1 MNETYAR
8 WFRASTPYI
17 RAHGGRT
24 FVVML
29 GADALD
35 SDNAANIVHDLA
47 LLHVLGVR
55 LVVVHGANVES
66 DGPVTPSRLADIQ
79 AAVAAARS
87 RLESLFTTGI
97 PLSPL
102 RDRHIPLTSGNLVTA
117 RPIGVVDGV
126 DQLAAGT
133 LRRVHVDV
141 IRALLGADSVVLIS
155 PVGYG
160 TTGAAYALRVEQ
172 LAAHVA
178 GDLGAD
184 KLIAYDA
191 VGRIGDRSD
200 LTTDELACVRATWV
214 HDARTARRIDALDDA
229 CRRGVPRAHLIG
241 FDDDGVLLRELFTAE
256 GAGTQVSDGDYRV
269 IRRAV
274 ATDAGAVIELL
285 RPLEASGALAPRPPE
300 LIERRIEDFF
310 VAELDGTLTGCCAL
324 FPLDDTTAELACLVG
339 GDAVGPRLLDSV
351 EQAARASNVRRL
363 FALTTQAVD
372 WFLGQGFAKTA
383 VDVLPVDRK
392 ALYNYRRN
400 SHVLVKDLAGEP
412 GPASDDGNTASK
424 LDSSDS
430 LLRRSIGSDR

>member
-17 RAHGGRT
+17 RAHSGRT

-29 GADALD
+29 GAEALD
-35 SDNAANIVHDLA
+35 SDNAVNIVHDLA

-66 DGPVTPSRLADIQ
+66 DGPVSPARLADVQ
-79 AAVAAARS
+79 AAVATARS
-87 RLESLFTTGI
+87 KLESLFTTGI

-102 RDRHIPLTSGNLVTA
+102 RDRHIPLASGNLVTA

-126 DQLAAGT
+126 DHLAGGT
-133 LRRVHVDV
+133 VRRVHVDV
-141 IRALLGADSVVLIS
+141 IRALLGADNVVLIS

-160 TTGAAYALRVEQ
+160 TTGAPYSLRVEP
-172 LAAHVA
+172 LAAQVA
-178 GDLGAD
+178 GELGAD
-184 KLIAYDA
+184 KLIVFDA
-191 VGRIGDRSD
+191 AGRIADRSD
-200 LTTDELACVRATWV
+200 LTTAELACARATWQ
-214 HDARTARRIDALDDA
+214 HDARTARRVDALDDA

-241 FDDDGVLLRELFTAE
+241 FDEDGVLLRELFTAE

-274 ATDAGAVIELL
+274 PADASAVIELL

-300 LIERRIEDFF
+300 FIERQIESFL

-324 FPLDDTTAELACLVG
+324 LALDEATAELACLVG
-339 GDAVGPRLLDSV
+339 GNAIGPRLL
-351 EQAARASNVRRL
+351 EAAERAARGSDVRRL
-363 FALTTQAVD
+363 FALTTQAAD
-372 WFLGQGFAKTA
+372 WFLEHGFAKAA
-383 VDVLPVDRK
+383 VDALPVDRK

-412 GPASDDGNTASK
+412 SPAIDDGNTPSK
-424 LDSSDS
+424 LDSSGS
-430 LLRRSIGSDR
+430 LSPRPTGS

>member
-1 MNETYAR
+1 MDETYAR

-17 RAHGGRT
+17 RAHTGRT

-35 SDNAANIVHDLA
+35 SDNAVNIVHDLA

-55 LVVVHGANVES
+55 LVVVHGADVES
-66 DGPVTPSRLADIQ
+66 DGPVNPGHLGDIQ
-79 AAVAAARS
+79 AAVAMARS
-87 RLESLFTTGI
+87 KLESLFTTGI

-102 RDRHIPLTSGNLVTA
+102 RDRHIPLASGNLVTA

-133 LRRVHVDV
+133 VRRVHVDV
-141 IRALLGADSVVLIS
+141 VRDLLGADSVVLIS

-160 TTGAAYALRVEQ
+160 TTGATYALRAEQ

-184 KLIAYDA
+184 KLIVYDA
-191 VGRIGDRSD
+191 AGRVADRSD
-200 LTTDELACVRATWV
+200 LTTHELANVRTSWD
-214 HDARTARRIDALDDA
+214 HDARTARRVDALDDA

-241 FDDDGVLLRELFTAE
+241 FRDDGVLLRELFTAE

-274 ATDAGAVIELL
+274 PADANAVAELM
-285 RPLEASGALAPRPPE
+285 RPLEASGVLAQRPAD
-300 LIERRIEDFF
+300 LVERRIDSFF

-324 FPLDDTTAELACLVG
+324 FPLDKTTAELACLVG
-339 GDAVGPRLLDSV
+339 GDAVGPRLLKAV
-351 EQAARASNVRRL
+351 EQAARMSHLRRL
-363 FALTTQAVD
+363 FALTTQAAD
-372 WFLGQGFAKTA
+372 WFLEHGFARTS
-383 VDVLPVDRK
+383 VDALPVDRK

-400 SHVLVKDLAGEP
+400 SHVLVKDLAGE
-412 GPASDDGNTASK
+412 T
-424 LDSSDS
+424 
-430 LLRRSIGSDR
+430 RSGE

>member
-8 WFRASTPYI
+8 WFRASSPYI

-29 GADALD
+29 GADALA
-35 SDNAANIVHDLA
+35 SDNAVNIVHDLA

-66 DGPVTPSRLADIQ
+66 DGPVTPGRLADIQ
-79 AAVAAARS
+79 AGVARARS

-102 RDRHIPLTSGNLVTA
+102 RDRQIPLASGNLVTA

-133 LRRVHVDV
+133 VRRVHVDG

-160 TTGAAYALRVEQ
+160 TTGATYALGVEQ
-172 LAAHVA
+172 LAADVA
-178 GDLGAD
+178 GDFGAD
-184 KLIAYDA
+184 KLIVYDA
-191 VGRIGDRSD
+191 VGRIADRSD
-200 LTTDELACVRATWV
+200 LTSAELRQLRTTWE
-214 HDARTARRIDALDDA
+214 HDARTARRLDALDEA

-241 FDDDGVLLRELFTAE
+241 FDEDGVLLRELFTAE
-256 GAGTQVSDGDYRV
+256 GAGTQVSDGDYRL

-274 ATDAGAVIELL
+274 PADAGAVIELM
-285 RPLEASGALAPRPPE
+285 RPLEASGALATRPPE
-300 LIERRIEDFF
+300 FIERQIESFF

-324 FPLDDTTAELACLVG
+324 FPLNGTTAELACLVG

-351 EQAARASNVRRL
+351 EQAARASDLRRL

-372 WFLGQGFAKTA
+372 WFLEHGFAKTS
-383 VDVLPVDRK
+383 VDTLPVDRK

-400 SHVLVKDLAGEP
+400 SHVLVKELQ
-412 GPASDDGNTASK
+412 
-424 LDSSDS
+424 
-430 LLRRSIGSDR
+430 R

>member
-1 MNETYAR
+1 MDETYAR

-17 RAHGGRT
+17 RAHRGRT

-35 SDNAANIVHDLA
+35 SDNAVNIVHDLA

-55 LVVVHGANVES
+55 LVVVHGADVES
-66 DGPVTPSRLADIQ
+66 DGPVNPGHLKDIQ
-79 AAVAAARS
+79 AAVAKARS
-87 RLESLFTTGI
+87 KLESLFTTGI

-102 RDRHIPLTSGNLVTA
+102 RDRHIPLASGNLVTA

-133 LRRVHVDV
+133 VRRVHVDV
-141 IRALLGADSVVLIS
+141 IRDLLGADSVVLIS

-160 TTGAAYALRVEQ
+160 TTGATYALGVEQ

-184 KLIAYDA
+184 KLIVYDA
-191 VGRIGDRSD
+191 VGRVADRSD
-200 LTTDELACVRATWV
+200 LNTRELAHVRASWEP
-214 HDARTARRIDALDDA
+214 DARTARRVDALDDA

-274 ATDAGAVIELL
+274 PADASAIAELM
-285 RPLEASGALAPRPPE
+285 RPLEASGALAPRPAD
-300 LIERRIEDFF
+300 LVERRIDSFF
-310 VAELDGTLTGCCAL
+310 VAELDGALTGCCAL
-324 FPLDDTTAELACLVG
+324 FPLDADAAELACLVG
-339 GDAVGPRLLDSV
+339 GDAVGPRLLEVV
-351 EQAARASNVRRL
+351 EQAARASAMRRL

-372 WFLGQGFAKTA
+372 WFLEHGFAKSS
-383 VDVLPVDRK
+383 VDALPVDRK

-400 SHVLVKDLAGEP
+400 SHVLVKGLAGKP
-412 GPASDDGNTASK
+412 GPASDDGGI
-424 LDSSDS
+424 DS
-430 LLRRSIGSDR
+430 RFE

>member
-17 RAHGGRT
+17 RAHSGRT

-35 SDNAANIVHDLA
+35 SDNAVNIVHDLA

-55 LVVVHGANVES
+55 LVAVHGANVEPE
-66 DGPVTPSRLADIQ
+66 GPVTPGRLADIQ
-79 AAVAAARS
+79 LAVAMARS
-87 RLESLFTTGI
+87 KLESLFTTGI

-102 RDRHIPLTSGNLVTA
+102 RDRHIPLASGNLVTA

-133 LRRVHVDV
+133 VRRVHVDV
-141 IRALLGADSVVLIS
+141 IRRVLGADSVVLIS
-155 PVGYG
+155 PVGHG
-160 TTGAAYALRVEQ
+160 TTGATYALGVEQ
-172 LAAHVA
+172 LAAEIA

-184 KLIAYDA
+184 KLIVYDA
-191 VGRIGDRSD
+191 VGTIADRSD
-200 LTTDELACVRATWV
+200 LTSAELRQLRVTWE
-214 HDARTARRIDALDDA
+214 HGDRTARRLDALLEA
-229 CRRGVPRAHLIG
+229 CRRGVPRTHLIG
-241 FDDDGVLLRELFTAE
+241 FDEDGVLLRELFTAE

-274 ATDAGAVIELL
+274 PGDAGAITELM
-285 RPLEASGALAPRPPE
+285 RPLEASGVLAPRPAD
-300 LIERRIEDFF
+300 LVERRIESFF

-324 FPLDDTTAELACLVG
+324 FPLDKTTAELACLVG
-339 GDAVGPRLLDSV
+339 GDAVGPRLLESV
-351 EQAARASNVRRL
+351 EEAARASDLRRL

-372 WFLGQGFAKTA
+372 WFIEHGFARTSVVA
-383 VDVLPVDRK
+383 LPVDRK

-400 SHVLVKDLAGEP
+400 SHVLVKEL
-412 GPASDDGNTASK
+412 S
-424 LDSSDS
+424 
-430 LLRRSIGSDR
+430 R

>member
-17 RAHGGRT
+17 RAHSGRT

-29 GADALD
+29 GADALG
-35 SDNAANIVHDLA
+35 SPTAVNIVHDLA

-55 LVVVHGANVES
+55 LVVVHGAGVES
-66 DGPVTPSRLADIQ
+66 DGPVDPGRLADIQ
-79 AAVAAARS
+79 AAVALARS
-87 RLESLFTTGI
+87 KLESLFTTGI

-102 RDRHIPLTSGNLVTA
+102 RDRHIPLASGNLVTA
-117 RPIGVVDGV
+117 RPIGVVGGV

-133 LRRVHVDV
+133 VRRVHVDV

-160 TTGAAYALRVEQ
+160 TTGATYALRGEQ
-172 LAAHVA
+172 LAAEVA

-184 KLIAYDA
+184 KLIVFDA
-191 VGRIGDRSD
+191 ARRVGDRSD
-200 LTTDELACVRATWV
+200 LTTHELRQLRATWD
-214 HDARTARRIDALDDA
+214 HDARTARRLDALGEA

-241 FDDDGVLLRELFTAE
+241 FDEDGVLLRELFTAE
-256 GAGTQVSDGDYRV
+256 GAGTQVSDADYRLM
-269 IRRAV
+269 RRAV
-274 ATDAGAVIELL
+274 PADASAIIELM

-300 LIERRIEDFF
+300 FIERRIEDFF

-324 FPLDDTTAELACLVG
+324 FPLDETTAELACLVG
-339 GDAVGPRLLDSV
+339 GDAVGPRLLVSV
-351 EQAARASNVRRL
+351 EQAACASGLRRL

-372 WFLGQGFAKTA
+372 WFLDHGFAKTA
-383 VDVLPVDRK
+383 VDALPVDRK

-400 SHVLVKDLAGEP
+400 SHVLVKDLAGKP
-412 GPASDDGNTASK
+412 GPTSDDDNTASK
-424 LDSSDS
+424 T
-430 LLRRSIGSDR
+430 RSE

>member
-17 RAHGGRT
+17 RAHSGRT

-29 GADALD
+29 CADALA
-35 SDNAANIVHDLA
+35 SDNAVNIVHDLA

-55 LVVVHGANVES
+55 LVVVHGTNVES
-66 DGPVTPSRLADIQ
+66 DGPVTPSRLAEIQ
-79 AAVAAARS
+79 AAVARARS
-87 RLESLFTTGI
+87 KLESLFTTGI

-102 RDRHIPLTSGNLVTA
+102 RDRHIPLASGNLVTA
-117 RPIGVVDGV
+117 RPMGVVDGV
-126 DQLAAGT
+126 DQLAGGT
-133 LRRVHVDV
+133 VRRVHAAV

-160 TTGAAYALRVEQ
+160 TTGTTYALGVEQ
-172 LAAHVA
+172 LAARVA

-191 VGRIGDRSD
+191 VGRIADRSD
-200 LTTDELACVRATWV
+200 LTTDELARVRATWA
-214 HDARTARRIDALDDA
+214 HDARTARRVDALADA

-256 GAGTQVSDGDYRV
+256 GAGTQVSDGHYRV

-274 ATDAGAVIELL
+274 PADASAVIELM
-285 RPLEASGALAPRPPE
+285 RPLEASGALARRPPE
-300 LIERRIEDFF
+300 IIERQIENFF
-310 VAELDGTLTGCCAL
+310 VAELDGAVTGCCAL
-324 FPLDDTTAELACLVG
+324 FPLDDTTAELAGLVG
-339 GDAVGPRLLDSV
+339 GDAVGPRLLDAV
-351 EQAARASNVRRL
+351 EQAARASDLRRL

-372 WFLGQGFAKTA
+372 WFLEQGFAKTS
-383 VDVLPVDRK
+383 VDALPVDRK

-400 SHVLVKDLAGEP
+400 SHVLVKEL
-412 GPASDDGNTASK
+412 S
-424 LDSSDS
+424 
-430 LLRRSIGSDR
+430 R